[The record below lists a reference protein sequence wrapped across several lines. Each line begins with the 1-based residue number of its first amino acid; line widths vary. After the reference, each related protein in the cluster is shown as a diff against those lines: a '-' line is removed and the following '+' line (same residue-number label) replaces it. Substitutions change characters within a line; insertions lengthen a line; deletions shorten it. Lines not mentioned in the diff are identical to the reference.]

1 MARWEPDPRG
11 RLLRAA
17 LDLFGEQG
25 FEATTTVQLAERAGL
40 TKATVFRLFAD
51 KREILFQGQAASVRT
66 ATEAVRTAPDGASA
80 LDAVR
85 AALRQL
91 SDEHVPEQQEIGRR
105 IDRLIAASPEL
116 TERAAAKR
124 AAIAAALQDALI
136 ARGEQVGL
144 AGMIADIGV
153 RAYYDAFATWTT
165 AGDGAELT
173 PLVLGRLDELL
184 AALRPALA

>member
-91 SDEHVPEQQEIGRR
+91 SDEHVSEQQEIGRR

-116 TERAAAKR
+116 AERAAAKR

-136 ARGEQVGL
+136 ARGEQAGL

-165 AGDGAELT
+165 AGDVAELT